1 MCVQLHHYYPICTNG
16 FFIFWLDLT
25 ITLGCFIVHT
35 CISRSHRLYF
45 LDIFIIWHL
54 IRVFTVCKTLLI
66 QHVQESVVYK
76 RLMLIRWL
84 VLLFQESHWRALGAV
99 SDSSKRR
106 KHIRY
111 GALEECPSCC
121 LCSSGNHAR
130 THIDLGLPVHHLHRL
145 HVHVPSCCILLT
157 SFFNCWWPPSTR
169 QVWMYAPSN
178 LQCQNTK
185 SSSLKLKIQ
194 NTMIATALGTLFYT
208 TGISNLW
215 LLHPKA
221 WRCTRQLAF
230 GTRRYH
236 FVTQSGLPRQIPRNS
251 MESDHGCT
259 SWIYFNNVS
268 DNVMLMI

>member
-1 MCVQLHHYYPICTNG
+1 MVFLSSGLIWQSP
-16 FFIFWLDLT
+16 W
-25 ITLGCFIVHT
+25 VV
-35 CISRSHRLYF
+35 SLYIHVYREF

-111 GALEECPSCC
+111 RALEEGPSCC

-130 THIDLGLPVHHLHRL
+130 TQIDLGLPVHHLHRL

-157 SFFNCWWPPSTR
+157 SFFNCWWPPSSR

-178 LQCQNTK
+178 LQK
-185 SSSLKLKIQ
+185 SKYEIIVIENKGSEYNACNS
-194 NTMIATALGTLFYT
+194 
-208 TGISNLW
+208 
-215 LLHPKA
+215 
-221 WRCTRQLAF
+221 F
-230 GTRRYH
+230 GNSFLYH
-236 FVTQSGLPRQIPRNS
+236 G
-251 MESDHGCT
+251 D
-259 SWIYFNNVS
+259 
-268 DNVMLMI
+268 

>member
-1 MCVQLHHYYPICTNG
+1 
-16 FFIFWLDLT
+16 
-25 ITLGCFIVHT
+25 
-35 CISRSHRLYF
+35 
-45 LDIFIIWHL
+45 
-54 IRVFTVCKTLLI
+54 
-66 QHVQESVVYK
+66 
-76 RLMLIRWL
+76 MLIRWL
-84 VLLFQESHWRALGAV
+84 VLLFHESHWRALGAV

-130 THIDLGLPVHHLHRL
+130 TQIDLGLPVHHLHRL

-178 LQCQNTK
+178 LQK
-185 SSSLKLKIQ
+185 SKYNIIVIEIKGSEYNACNSFGNSFFIPRGLVICDCFIQ
-194 NTMIATALGTLFYT
+194 RRDDARD
-208 TGISNLW
+208 S
-215 LLHPKA
+215 
-221 WRCTRQLAF
+221 WRL

-236 FVTQSGLPRQIPRNS
+236 LVTQSGLPRQIPRNT

-259 SWIYFNNVS
+259 SWIYFNNVG